1 MRAAHGTYSVRRVF
15 MKAVC
20 PHLRGTREKDRK
32 VSHPI
37 SLTRLLSIG
46 VMGLLAVIAF
56 AMVLMPQPS
65 LYAG

>member
-1 MRAAHGTYSVRRVF
+1 M
-15 MKAVC
+15 
-20 PHLRGTREKDRK
+20 
-32 VSHPI
+32 SHPI